1 MLHRKT
7 FRAAVLLA
15 AIALPALA
23 CSDDENTGPDNGPD
37 NGTTQV
43 TVKLTD
49 ADGGISAA
57 VVTISEVYLVGS
69 GDESHV
75 SLTTT
80 PATINLVDLANTAQT
95 LVDAKD
101 IANNDY
107 SELRF
112 VITGGYVQ
120 VDNPEGGSSIFAS
133 SPDYAGLPAGATVT
147 GQLQM
152 PSLAE
157 SGLKVDLPATDLA
170 LDGGSETLLLDFD
183 VSQSFGAAAGSSGM
197 WVMHPVIKG
206 ATLTEPAQVRATLT
220 LGQDV
225 VLPGNLTLGGFDA
238 VLTTAGGGSES
249 LPLTDADAD
258 GTFDATFDFLLP
270 GSYNVSFTGPEGV
283 SFTTDPTTPIVVT
296 TAAGTTADASAT
308 ITEATE
314 FSVPPDEPPAA
325 PTE

>member
-23 CSDDENTGPDNGPD
+23 CSDDDNTGPE
-37 NGTTQV
+37 NGTTQL
-43 TVKLTD
+43 TVNLTD
-49 ADGGISAA
+49 ADGGINAA
-57 VVTISEVYLVGS
+57 VVTVSEVYLVGS

-80 PATINLVDLANTAQT
+80 PVTVNLVDLANSTHT
-95 LVDAKD
+95 LVDGKD
-101 IANNDY
+101 IANGAY
-107 SELRF
+107 TELRF
-112 VITGGYVQ
+112 VITGGYVE
-120 VDNPEGGSSIFAS
+120 VANPEGGTSIYAS

-147 GQLQM
+147 GELQM

-157 SGLKVDLPATDLA
+157 SGLKVDLPTEDLT
-170 LDGGSETLLLDFD
+170 LDGGTETLLLDFD
-183 VSQSFGAAAGSSGM
+183 VSQSFGAAAGNSGM

-206 ATLTEPAQVRATLT
+206 ATFTEPAQVRASLT

-225 VLPGNLTLGGFDA
+225 VLPGTVTLGGFNA
-238 VLTTAGGGSES
+238 VLTTTGGGTES

-270 GSYNVSFTGPEGV
+270 GSYNVSFTGPDGV
-283 SFTTDPTTPIVVT
+283 SFTTDPATPIVVT

-314 FSVPPDEPPAA
+314 FTAPA
-325 PTE
+325 E

>member
-15 AIALPALA
+15 ALALPALA
-23 CSDDENTGPDNGPD
+23 CSNDDNTGPD
-37 NGTTQV
+37 NGTTQL

-49 ADGGISAA
+49 ADGGINAA
-57 VVTISEVYLVGS
+57 VVTVSEVYLVGS

-80 PATINLVDLANTAQT
+80 PVTVNLVDLANSTHT
-95 LVDAKD
+95 LVDGKD
-101 IANNDY
+101 IANGAY
-107 SELRF
+107 TELRF
-112 VITGGYVQ
+112 VITGGYVE
-120 VDNPEGGSSIFAS
+120 VANPEGGTSIYAS

-157 SGLKVDLPATDLA
+157 SGLKVDLPTEDLA
-170 LDGGSETLLLDFD
+170 LDGGTETLLLDFD
-183 VSQSFGAAAGSSGM
+183 VSQSFGAAAGNSGM

-206 ATLTEPAQVRATLT
+206 ATFTEPARVRASLT

-225 VLPGNLTLGGFDA
+225 VLPGTVGLGGFNA
-238 VLTTAGGGSES
+238 VLTTAGGGTES
-249 LPLTDADAD
+249 LPLIDADAD

-270 GSYNVSFTGPEGV
+270 GSYSVSFTGPEAV
-283 SFTTDPTTPIVVT
+283 SFTTDPATPIVVT
-296 TAAGTTADASAT
+296 TSAGTTADASAT

-314 FSVPPDEPPAA
+314 FTAPA
-325 PTE
+325 E

>member
-23 CSDDENTGPDNGPD
+23 CSDDDNTGPE
-37 NGTTQV
+37 NGTTQL
-43 TVKLTD
+43 TVNLTD
-49 ADGGISAA
+49 ADGGINAA
-57 VVTISEVYLVGS
+57 VVTVSEVYLVGS

-80 PATINLVDLANTAQT
+80 PVTVNLVDLANSTHT
-95 LVDAKD
+95 LVDGKD
-101 IANNDY
+101 IANGAY
-107 SELRF
+107 TELRF
-112 VITGGYVQ
+112 VITGGYVE
-120 VDNPEGGSSIFAS
+120 VANPEGGTSIYAS

-147 GQLQM
+147 GELQM

-157 SGLKVDLPATDLA
+157 SGLKVDLPTEDLT
-170 LDGGSETLLLDFD
+170 LDGGTETLLLDFD
-183 VSQSFGAAAGSSGM
+183 VSQSFGAAAGNSAM

-206 ATLTEPAQVRATLT
+206 ATVTEPAQVRASLT

-225 VLPGNLTLGGFDA
+225 VLPGTVTLGGFNA
-238 VLTTAGGGSES
+238 VLTTTGGGTES

-270 GSYNVSFTGPEGV
+270 GSYNVSFTGPDGV
-283 SFTTDPTTPIVVT
+283 SFTTDPATPIVVT

-308 ITEATE
+308 VTAATE
-314 FSVPPDEPPAA
+314 FAPPPEA

>member
-15 AIALPALA
+15 AIALPAFA
-23 CSDDENTGPDNGPD
+23 CSNDDNTGPD
-37 NGTTQV
+37 NGTTQL

-49 ADGGISAA
+49 ADGGINAA
-57 VVTISEVYLVGS
+57 VVTVSEVYLVGN

-80 PATINLVDLANTAQT
+80 PVTVNLVDLANSTHT
-95 LVDAKD
+95 LVDGKD
-101 IANNDY
+101 IANGAY
-107 SELRF
+107 TELRF
-112 VITGGYVQ
+112 VITGGYVE
-120 VDNPEGGSSIFAS
+120 VANPEGGTSIYAS

-157 SGLKVDLPATDLA
+157 SGLKVDLPTEDLA
-170 LDGGSETLLLDFD
+170 LDGGTETLLLDFD
-183 VSQSFGAAAGSSGM
+183 VSQSFGAAAGNSGM

-206 ATLTEPAQVRATLT
+206 ATFTEPAQVRASLT

-225 VLPGNLTLGGFDA
+225 VLPGTVGLGGFNA
-238 VLTTAGGGSES
+238 VLTTAGGGTES
-249 LPLTDADAD
+249 LPLIDADAD

-270 GSYNVSFTGPEGV
+270 GSYSVSFTGPEGV
-283 SFTTDPTTPIVVT
+283 SFTTDPATPIVVT
-296 TAAGTTADASAT
+296 ASAGTTADASAT

-314 FSVPPDEPPAA
+314 FTAPA
-325 PTE
+325 E

>member
-7 FRAAVLLA
+7 FRAAVVLA

-23 CSDDENTGPDNGPD
+23 CSDDNNTGPD
-37 NGTTQV
+37 NGTTQL

-49 ADGGISAA
+49 ADGGINAA

-69 GDESHV
+69 GDDSHV

-80 PATINLVDLANTAQT
+80 PMTVNLVDLANTTQT
-95 LVDAKD
+95 LVDAKA
-101 IANNDY
+101 IANADY

-112 VITGGYVQ
+112 VITGGYVE
-120 VDNPEGGSSIFAS
+120 VANPEGGTSIFAS
-133 SPDYAGLPAGATVT
+133 SPDYEGLPAGATVT

-152 PSLAE
+152 PSLSE
-157 SGLKVDLPATDLA
+157 SGLKVDLPTEDLT
-170 LDGGSETLLLDFD
+170 LDGGTEALLLDFD
-183 VSQSFGAAAGSSGM
+183 VSQSFGAAAGNSGM

-206 ATLTEPAQVRATLT
+206 TTLTEPAQVRGSLT

-225 VLPGNLTLGGFDA
+225 VLPGNLTLAGFDA
-238 VLTTAGGGSES
+238 VLTSSGGGTET
-249 LPLTDADAD
+249 LPLADADAD

-283 SFTTDPTTPIVVT
+283 SFTTDPTIPIVVT

-314 FSVPPDEPPAA
+314 FAPPPEEPPAA

>member
-15 AIALPALA
+15 AIALPALG
-23 CSDDENTGPDNGPD
+23 CSDDENTGPD

-49 ADGGISAA
+49 ADGGINAA
-57 VVTISEVYLVGS
+57 VVTISEVYLVGN
-69 GDESHV
+69 GDDSHV

-80 PATINLVDLANTAQT
+80 PTTINLVDLANTAQT

-101 IANNDY
+101 ITNADY

-112 VITGGYVQ
+112 VITGGYVE
-120 VDNPEGGSSIFAS
+120 VADPEGGTSIFAS
-133 SPDYAGLPAGATVT
+133 SPDYEGLPAGAIVT

-157 SGLKVDLPATDLA
+157 SGLKVDLPADDLT
-170 LDGGSETLLLDFD
+170 LDGGTETLLLDFD
-183 VSQSFGAAAGSSGM
+183 VSQSFGAAAGNSGM

-206 ATLTEPAQVRATLT
+206 ATFTEPAQVRASLT
-220 LGQDV
+220 LGPDV
-225 VLPGNLTLGGFDA
+225 TLPGNLTLGGFSA
-238 VLTTAGGGSES
+238 VLTTTGGGNET
-249 LPLTDADAD
+249 LPLTDSDAD

-270 GSYNVSFTGPEGV
+270 GEYNIAFTGPEGV
-283 SFTTDPTTPIVVT
+283 SFTTDPTTPIIV
-296 TAAGTTADASAT
+296 TAAEGTTADASAT
-308 ITEATE
+308 VTEATE
-314 FSVPPDEPPAA
+314 FAPPPEA
-325 PTE
+325 PTPDAPPE

>member
-23 CSDDENTGPDNGPD
+23 CSNDDNTGPD
-37 NGTTQV
+37 NGTTQL

-49 ADGGISAA
+49 ADGGINAA
-57 VVTISEVYLVGS
+57 VVTVSEVYLVGN

-80 PATINLVDLANTAQT
+80 PVTVNLVDLANSTHT
-95 LVDAKD
+95 LVDGKD
-101 IANNDY
+101 IANGAY
-107 SELRF
+107 TELRF
-112 VITGGYVQ
+112 VITGGYVE
-120 VDNPEGGSSIFAS
+120 VANPEGGTSIYAS

-157 SGLKVDLPATDLA
+157 SGLKVDLPTEDLA
-170 LDGGSETLLLDFD
+170 LDGGTETLLLDFD
-183 VSQSFGAAAGSSGM
+183 VSQSFGAAAGNSGM

-206 ATLTEPAQVRATLT
+206 ATFTEPAQVRASLT

-225 VLPGNLTLGGFDA
+225 VLPGTVGLGGFNA
-238 VLTTAGGGSES
+238 VLTTAGGGTES
-249 LPLTDADAD
+249 LPLIDADAD

-270 GSYNVSFTGPEGV
+270 GSYSVSFTGPEGV
-283 SFTTDPTTPIVVT
+283 SFTTDPATPIVVT
-296 TAAGTTADASAT
+296 ASAGTTADASAT

-314 FSVPPDEPPAA
+314 FTAPA
-325 PTE
+325 E

>member
-23 CSDDENTGPDNGPD
+23 CSNDDNTGPD
-37 NGTTQV
+37 NGTTQL

-49 ADGGISAA
+49 ADGGINAA
-57 VVTISEVYLVGS
+57 VVTVSEIYLVGN

-80 PATINLVDLANTAQT
+80 PVTVNLVDLANSTHT
-95 LVDAKD
+95 LVDGKD
-101 IANNDY
+101 IANGAY
-107 SELRF
+107 TELRF
-112 VITGGYVQ
+112 VITGGYVE
-120 VDNPEGGSSIFAS
+120 VANPEGGTSIYAS

-157 SGLKVDLPATDLA
+157 SGLKVDLPTEDLA
-170 LDGGSETLLLDFD
+170 LDGGTETLLLDFD
-183 VSQSFGAAAGSSGM
+183 VSQSFGAAAGNSGM

-206 ATLTEPAQVRATLT
+206 ATFTEPAQVRASLT

-225 VLPGNLTLGGFDA
+225 VLPGTVGLGGFNA
-238 VLTTAGGGSES
+238 VLTTAGGGTES

-270 GSYNVSFTGPEGV
+270 GSYSVSFTGPEAV
-283 SFTTDPTTPIVVT
+283 SFTTDPATPIVVT
-296 TAAGTTADASAT
+296 ASAGTTADASAT

-314 FSVPPDEPPAA
+314 FTAPA
-325 PTE
+325 E

>member
-23 CSDDENTGPDNGPD
+23 CSDDDNTGPE
-37 NGTTQV
+37 NGTTQL
-43 TVKLTD
+43 TVNLTD
-49 ADGGISAA
+49 ADGGINAA
-57 VVTISEVYLVGS
+57 VVTVSEVYLVGS

-80 PATINLVDLANTAQT
+80 PVTVNLVDLANSTHT
-95 LVDAKD
+95 LVDGKD
-101 IANNDY
+101 IANGAY
-107 SELRF
+107 TELRF
-112 VITGGYVQ
+112 VITGGYVE
-120 VDNPEGGSSIFAS
+120 VANPEGGTSIYAS

-147 GQLQM
+147 GELQM

-157 SGLKVDLPATDLA
+157 SGLKVDLPTEDLT
-170 LDGGSETLLLDFD
+170 LDGGTETLLLDFD
-183 VSQSFGAAAGSSGM
+183 VSQSFGAAAGNSAM

-206 ATLTEPAQVRATLT
+206 ATFTEPAQVRASLT

-225 VLPGNLTLGGFDA
+225 VLPGTVTLGGFNA
-238 VLTTAGGGSES
+238 VLTTTGGGTES

-283 SFTTDPTTPIVVT
+283 SFTTDPATPIVVT

-314 FSVPPDEPPAA
+314 FTAPA
-325 PTE
+325 E

>member
-23 CSDDENTGPDNGPD
+23 CSDDDNTGPE
-37 NGTTQV
+37 NGTTQL
-43 TVKLTD
+43 TVNLTD
-49 ADGGISAA
+49 ADGGINAA
-57 VVTISEVYLVGS
+57 VVTVSEIYLVGS

-80 PATINLVDLANTAQT
+80 PVTVNLVDLANSTHT
-95 LVDAKD
+95 LVDGKD
-101 IANNDY
+101 IANGAY
-107 SELRF
+107 TELRF
-112 VITGGYVQ
+112 VITGGYVE
-120 VDNPEGGSSIFAS
+120 VANPEGGTSIYAS

-147 GQLQM
+147 GELQM

-157 SGLKVDLPATDLA
+157 SGLKVDLPTEDLT
-170 LDGGSETLLLDFD
+170 LDGGTETLLLDFD
-183 VSQSFGAAAGSSGM
+183 VSQSFGAAAGNSAM

-206 ATLTEPAQVRATLT
+206 ATFTEPAQVRASLT

-225 VLPGNLTLGGFDA
+225 VLPGTVTLGGFNA
-238 VLTTAGGGSES
+238 VLTTTGGGTES

-270 GSYNVSFTGPEGV
+270 GSYNVSFTGPDGV
-283 SFTTDPTTPIVVT
+283 SFTTDPATPIVVT

-308 ITEATE
+308 VTAATE
-314 FSVPPDEPPAA
+314 FAPPPEA

>member
-7 FRAAVLLA
+7 FRAAVLMA

-23 CSDDENTGPDNGPD
+23 CSDDDNTGPE
-37 NGTTQV
+37 NGTTQL
-43 TVKLTD
+43 TVNLTD
-49 ADGGISAA
+49 ADGGINAA
-57 VVTISEVYLVGS
+57 VVTVSEVYLVGS

-80 PATINLVDLANTAQT
+80 PVTVNLVDLANSTHT
-95 LVDAKD
+95 LVDGKD
-101 IANNDY
+101 IANGPY
-107 SELRF
+107 TELRF
-112 VITGGYVQ
+112 VITGGYVE
-120 VDNPEGGSSIFAS
+120 VANPGGGTSIYAS

-147 GQLQM
+147 GELQM

-157 SGLKVDLPATDLA
+157 SGLKVDLPTEDLT
-170 LDGGSETLLLDFD
+170 LDGGTETLLLDFD
-183 VSQSFGAAAGSSGM
+183 VSQSFGAAAGNSGM

-206 ATLTEPAQVRATLT
+206 ATFTEPAQVRASLT

-225 VLPGNLTLGGFDA
+225 VLPGTVALGGFNA
-238 VLTTAGGGSES
+238 VLTTTGGGTES

-270 GSYNVSFTGPEGV
+270 GSYNVSFTGPDGV
-283 SFTTDPTTPIVVT
+283 SFTTDPATPIVVT

-308 ITEATE
+308 VTAATE
-314 FSVPPDEPPAA
+314 FAPPPEA

>member
-23 CSDDENTGPDNGPD
+23 CSDGENTGPDNG
-37 NGTTQV
+37 TTQL
-43 TVKLTD
+43 TVRLTD
-49 ADGGISAA
+49 ADGGINAA
-57 VVTISEVYLVGS
+57 VVTVSDVYLVGS
-69 GDESHV
+69 GNESHV

-80 PATINLVDLANTAQT
+80 PVTINLVDLANTAQT

-101 IANNDY
+101 IANDAY

-112 VITGGYVQ
+112 VITGGYVE
-120 VDNPEGGSSIFAS
+120 VANPEGGTSIYAS
-133 SPDYAGLPAGATVT
+133 SPDYAGLPAGAIVT
-147 GQLQM
+147 GELQM

-157 SGLKVDLPATDLA
+157 SGLKVDLPADDLT
-170 LDGGSETLLLDFD
+170 LDGGTETLLLDFD
-183 VSQSFGAAAGSSGM
+183 VSQSFGAAAGNSGM

-206 ATLTEPAQVRATLT
+206 TTFTEPAQVRASLA

-225 VLPGNLTLGGFDA
+225 VLPGTVALGDFSA
-238 VLTTAGGGSES
+238 VLTTTGGGTES

-283 SFTTDPTTPIVVT
+283 SFTTDPATPIVVT
-296 TAAGTTADASAT
+296 TAAGTTVDASAT

-314 FSVPPDEPPAA
+314 FTTPPEAARVA